1 MTVLQIE
8 AGALELIAALLCCWL
23 VAAARGP
30 GCFLSLCPR
39 AWPELPMVGC

>member
-8 AGALELIAALLCCWL
+8 AGALELIAALLGCWL
-23 VAAARGP
+23 VATAPGP
-30 GCFLSLCPR
+30 GWILSLCPR